1 MYQPSHFAQKD
12 IRLLQAHILQYPFGT
27 LATALDG
34 VPQMNHLPF
43 YYDLAS
49 NCLQAHIPK
58 VNPLFAQVQQWVQ
71 RSSTPTEVS
80 AELPVLVAF
89 QGPDA
94 YITPSWY
101 PSKKEHGKV
110 VPTWNY
116 TVVHVTGR
124 LRITQD
130 SAWLTEHLTQLTNQQ
145 EPRRNSNWEMSDAP
159 AEYTEGMMRVLCGLE
174 IAVDHIVGKYKV
186 SQNRQPQ
193 DQQGVLEHL
202 QESEHWHDRQLANL
216 TIIAN
221 RKSDEPTA

>member
-1 MYQPSHFAQKD
+1 MYQPSHFVQKD
-12 IRLLQAHILQYPFGT
+12 IRLLQEHIFKYPFGT
-27 LATALDG
+27 LATAIDG

-58 VNPLFAQVQQWVQ
+58 VNPLFAEVTRW
-71 RSSTPTEVS
+71 SSSQSSP
-80 AELPVLVAF
+80 AELQVLVAF

-124 LRITQD
+124 LRFNQE
-130 SAWLTEHLTQLTNQQ
+130 SEWLTQHLTHLTNQQ
-145 EPRRNSNWEMSDAP
+145 EPRRNSDWEMSDAP

-174 IAVDHIVGKYKV
+174 IVVDQIVGKYKV

-193 DQQGVLEHL
+193 DQLGVLEHL
-202 QESEHWHDRQLANL
+202 QQS
-216 TIIAN
+216 
-221 RKSDEPTA
+221 

>member
-1 MYQPSHFAQKD
+1 MYQPNHFAQKD
-12 IRLLQAHILQYPFGT
+12 LQLLQEHIVKYPFGT
-27 LATALDG
+27 LATAIDG

-58 VNPLFAQVQQWVQ
+58 VNPLFAQVGQWLSRQ
-71 RSSTPTEVS
+71 ENSPEAPTQ
-80 AELPVLVAF
+80 LPVLVAF
-89 QGPDA
+89 QGPEA

-130 SAWLTEHLTQLTNQQ
+130 TAWLTQHLTQLTNQQ
-145 EPRRNSNWEMSDAP
+145 EPTRNSTWEMSDAP
-159 AEYTEGMMRVLCGLE
+159 ADYTEGMMRVLCGLE
-174 IAVDHIVGKYKV
+174 ITVDQIVGKYKV
-186 SQNRQPQ
+186 SQNRQVQ

-202 QESEHWHDRQLANL
+202 QQSENWQDRELANL
-216 TIIAN
+216 TVIAN
-221 RKSDEPTA
+221 RKE

>member
-1 MYQPSHFAQKD
+1 MYQPNHFAQKD
-12 IRLLQAHILQYPFGT
+12 IRLLQEHIFKYPFGT
-27 LATALDG
+27 LATAIDG

-43 YYDLAS
+43 YYDLVS

-58 VNPLFAQVQQWVQ
+58 VNPLLAEVTRW
-71 RSSTPTEVS
+71 SSSQPS
-80 AELPVLVAF
+80 PSELQVLVAF
-89 QGPDA
+89 HGPDA

-124 LRITQD
+124 LRLNQE
-130 SAWLTEHLTQLTNQQ
+130 SEWLTQHLTQLTNQQ
-145 EPRRNSNWEMSDAP
+145 EPRRNSDWEMSDAP

-174 IAVDHIVGKYKV
+174 IVVDQIVGKYKV

-193 DQQGVLEHL
+193 DQLGVLEHL
-202 QESEHWHDRQLANL
+202 QQSENWQDRQLAHL
-216 TIIAN
+216 TSMTN
-221 RKSDEPTA
+221 HQLDEPKT

>member
-1 MYQPSHFAQKD
+1 MYQPNHFAQKD
-12 IRLLQAHILQYPFGT
+12 LQLLQEHIVKYPFGT
-27 LATALDG
+27 LATAIDG

-58 VNPLFAQVQQWVQ
+58 VNPLFAQVGQWLSRQ
-71 RSSTPTEVS
+71 ENSPEALTQ
-80 AELPVLVAF
+80 LPVLVAF
-89 QGPDA
+89 QGPEA

-130 SAWLTEHLTQLTNQQ
+130 TAWLTQHLTQLTNQQ
-145 EPRRNSNWEMSDAP
+145 EPTRNSTWEMSDAP
-159 AEYTEGMMRVLCGLE
+159 ADYTEGMMRVLCGLE
-174 IAVDHIVGKYKV
+174 ITVDQIVGKYKV
-186 SQNRQPQ
+186 SQNRQVQ

-202 QESEHWHDRQLANL
+202 QQSENWQDRELAHL
-216 TIIAN
+216 TVIAN
-221 RKSDEPTA
+221 RP